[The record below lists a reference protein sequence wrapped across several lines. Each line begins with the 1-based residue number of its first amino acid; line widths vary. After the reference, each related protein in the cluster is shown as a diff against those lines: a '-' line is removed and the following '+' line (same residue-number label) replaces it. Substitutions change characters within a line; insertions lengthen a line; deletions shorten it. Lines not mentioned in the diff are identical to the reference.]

1 MQKTKKIS
9 IPFVYIVLIVMFVI
23 NIILNPNILSARG
36 FNSLMIQLMP
46 TIFVAMAQMSV
57 MIAGEI
63 NLAMDGIINIVIIT
77 IALTMGYLGALSL
90 VFATVVGVGIGIVM
104 SLIIT
109 KFKISSFIV
118 TLAFGMI
125 FNGFAL
131 LLMPRPGG
139 DISKTLA
146 TVIKG
151 NPIVVPNSL
160 LILIGTLLLWKLFK
174 KSRYGLHMY
183 AVGGNEYS
191 AFTSGINVHKSK
203 MMAYICSSLFIVA
216 AAIVLCGKSLMGDPT
231 IGDGFPLTSVSGA
244 VLGGAL
250 FSGGVG
256 TMKGAIAGGALMA
269 ILLNILFF
277 LNVDSAYQYIAQGA
291 ILFAS
296 IAFTMAKS
304 DKKQ

>member
-1 MQKTKKIS
+1 
-9 IPFVYIVLIVMFVI
+9 
-23 NIILNPNILSARG
+23 
-36 FNSLMIQLMP
+36 
-46 TIFVAMAQMSV
+46 MA
-57 MIAGEI
+57 A
-63 NLAMDGIINIVIIT
+63 A
-77 IALTMGYLGALSL
+77 
-90 VFATVVGVGIGIVM
+90 VGIGMIM
-104 SLIIT
+104 SLVIT
-109 KFKISSFIV
+109 RFKISSFII

-139 DISKTLA
+139 NISKILA
-146 TVIKG
+146 VVIKG
-151 NPIVVPNSL
+151 NPILVPNSL

-191 AFTSGINVHKSK
+191 AFASGINVHRSK
-203 MMAYICSSLFIVA
+203 MTAYVCSSVFIAA
-216 AAIVLCGKSLMGDPT
+216 AAIVLCGKSLLGDPT

-296 IAFTMAKS
+296 IAFTMMKT